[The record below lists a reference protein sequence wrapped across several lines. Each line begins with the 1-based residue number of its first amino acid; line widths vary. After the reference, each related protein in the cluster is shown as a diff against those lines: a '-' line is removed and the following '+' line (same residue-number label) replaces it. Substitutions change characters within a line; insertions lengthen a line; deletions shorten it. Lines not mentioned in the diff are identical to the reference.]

1 MTTCNGHTTA
11 CTGGPLIPVRIRSD
25 RRETMVCRGCLDVW
39 LAMGADV
46 VDLRPEWVKRGT
58 AKDFSGAAR

>member
-1 MTTCNGHTTA
+1 MTTCSGNTTR

-25 RRETMVCRGCLDVW
+25 RRETMLCRGCLDVW

-46 VDLRPEWVKRGT
+46 VDLRPERE
-58 AKDFSGAAR
+58 AARRRLGDMLP